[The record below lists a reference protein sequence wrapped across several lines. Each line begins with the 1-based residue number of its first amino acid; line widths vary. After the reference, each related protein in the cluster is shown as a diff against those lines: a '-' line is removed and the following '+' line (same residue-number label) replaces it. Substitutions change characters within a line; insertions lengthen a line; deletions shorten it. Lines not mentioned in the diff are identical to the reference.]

1 MNTPIDLDSPL
12 MYLDPLQRQVPLTI
26 RQALEGTAIL
36 GGTGSGKTT
45 GSGYHLAMAL
55 LSHPARFGGLIT
67 TAKLEDRAMWERF
80 VRDAG
85 REDDL
90 IVFSM
95 KPEDEPHSFNFLDDP
110 AVHTGPG
117 GQIFNLVS
125 FLETIIKSLERGQ
138 KGGEAPFWK
147 HSLRQVLRLG
157 MLLLRA
163 ANGHISLQDLHQLV
177 VSAPRDAR
185 QVADWQELEGRAA
198 NLSSSELETLQ
209 ISKEWHT
216 DSYCCDVIDRALR
229 SVTTDDEQ
237 RDVEHAV
244 QFWCKTWP
252 ILPNET
258 RESVSMTFLSM
269 ADYLLTGSRCNLFTT
284 DTTVSPADTFDG
296 KLILIDMPVLAY
308 QDVGILAATIWKY
321 AFQLAVQARDIQGD
335 SRPVF
340 LWSDEAHLTLTEQD
354 NRFQTVARGLR
365 CATVLITQNLDCFY
379 EVLSG
384 NHPQT
389 AKYAVDSLM
398 GNLSTKI
405 FHANSSATT
414 NKWAAELIGKQF
426 IWQSHSLGE
435 NGSYNMDY
443 YEGRLSHS
451 SGDNLS
457 AQRVYKYQV
466 EPIEFTQLQRGGP
479 TKKVEAILFQNGRQ
493 FASTGSNYLRTVFPQ
508 PELPQATEEEYL
520 EVQCPHCG
528 EESTWN
534 TTDANQIAEC
544 PTCQQEFT
552 LPTVN

>member
-1 MNTPIDLDSPL
+1 MNTPIDLDSIL
-12 MYLDPLQRQVPLTI
+12 MYLDPLQQREPFTI

-36 GGTGSGKTT
+36 GGTGSGKTS

-80 VRDAG
+80 IRDAG

-90 IVFSM
+90 VVFSM
-95 KPEDEPHSFNFLDDP
+95 NAEDKPQSFNFLNDP

-117 GQIFNLVS
+117 GLIFNLVS

-147 HSLRQVLRLG
+147 HSLRQLLRLG
-157 MLLLRA
+157 FILLRA
-163 ANGHISLQDLHQLV
+163 ANGIITLSDLHQLV

-185 QVADWQELEGRAA
+185 QVADWQELESRVDS
-198 NLSSSELETLQ
+198 LSSSELETLQ

-216 DSYCCDVIDRALR
+216 NSYCCDVIDRALR
-229 SVTTDDEQ
+229 SEMTDDER

-258 RESVSMTFLSM
+258 RESVSMTFLSA
-269 ADYLLTGSRCNLFTT
+269 ADYLLTGSLRTLLTT
-284 DTTVSPADTFDG
+284 DTTVSTADTFDG
-296 KLILIDMPVLAY
+296 KLILIDLPVLAY
-308 QDVGILAATIWKY
+308 QDVGVLAATIWKQ
-321 AFQLAVQARDIQGD
+321 AFQLAVQSRDIQGD

-354 NRFQTVARGLR
+354 NKFQTVARGLR
-365 CATVLITQNLDCFY
+365 CATVLLTQNLDCFY

-384 NHPQT
+384 NHPQS
-389 AKYAVDSLM
+389 AKFAVDSLM

-414 NKWAAELIGKQF
+414 NKWAAELIGKQYL
-426 IWQSHSLGE
+426 WQTHSLGE

-451 SGDNLS
+451 SGDN
-457 AQRVYKYQV
+457 
-466 EPIEFTQLQRGGP
+466 
-479 TKKVEAILFQNGRQ
+479 
-493 FASTGSNYLRTVFPQ
+493 
-508 PELPQATEEEYL
+508 
-520 EVQCPHCG
+520 
-528 EESTWN
+528 
-534 TTDANQIAEC
+534 
-544 PTCQQEFT
+544 
-552 LPTVN
+552 